1 MDRAVGDWKRKAAA
15 IAKERLGCQMEQR
28 NVASEL
34 FRVKN
39 GKSEA
44 DHHLEE
50 ILRDNKTL

>member
-1 MDRAVGDWKRKAAA
+1 MDRAVGDWKRKADE
-15 IAKERLGCQMEQR
+15 IAKELSGCQMEQR

>member
-1 MDRAVGDWKRKAAA
+1 MGDWKRKADE
-15 IAKERLGCQMEQR
+15 IAKELLSCQMEQR